1 MERGPGSMTEAADRR
16 ADPVARNVL
25 SEQVK
30 DRILQWILEGELAP
44 GSRIVETRVAREL
57 GVSQA
62 PVREALRDLATL
74 GVVEM
79 RPYRGASVREPS
91 KTDLVE
97 AMEVRA
103 ELEALAGRQAA
114 TKISDEELETLRA
127 LIDEMHELADVGDA
141 HGHALSNTAFHET
154 VVRASRNK
162 TLLRMWSMLEPYART
177 YVTAMVPGTDL
188 VWLGERHQAI
198 VAALAEGDSAQA
210 AETMRVHAREAE
222 ELILAMD
229 ESAFG
234 ESRDLLAT
242 ERTE

>member
-1 MERGPGSMTEAADRR
+1 MTETADRR
-16 ADPVARNVL
+16 SDPVARNVL

-44 GSRIVETRVAREL
+44 GSRIIETRVARDL

-79 RPYRGASVREPS
+79 RPYRGASVRQPS

-114 TKISDEELETLRA
+114 VKITNEELDALRA
-127 LIDEMHELADVGDA
+127 LIVEMNELAEAGDA

-154 VVRASRNK
+154 VVRASRNE
-162 TLLRMWSMLEPYART
+162 TLLRMWSMLEPCART

-188 VWLGERHQAI
+188 VWLGARHHAI
-198 VAALAEGDSAQA
+198 VDALAAGDCDQA
-210 AETMRVHAREAE
+210 AETMRTHAREAE

-234 ESRDLLAT
+234 DSR
-242 ERTE
+242 ERSGTDRTSQ